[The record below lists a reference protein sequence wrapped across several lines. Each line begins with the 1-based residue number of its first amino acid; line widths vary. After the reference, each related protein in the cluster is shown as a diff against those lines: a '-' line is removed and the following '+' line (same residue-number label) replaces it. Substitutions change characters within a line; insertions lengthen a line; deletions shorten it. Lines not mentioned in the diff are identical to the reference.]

1 MLISCQPS
9 VRVPTVC
16 GVVPPACVPS
26 PRTAGALFLI
36 VGLIRASCN
45 CADESVASYL
55 ASTAPQVQK
64 KCAQPAC
71 GDPATHHLKT
81 FLHGRTRVTLSVTVV
96 PAAQALPDADHGQ
109 IWVWARPLVGDPT
122 PDPAVR
128 RVRLSQDA
136 GCLSFGEVPP
146 RDPCFVSFICTRT
159 LSRSTHVQNAAWCPL
174 CTKRIGFHLEFHELH
189 ATHRPATAVGVGG
202 RWGALKYD
210 CTRPNPAIEKPTAG
224 HPCPG

>member
-1 MLISCQPS
+1 MAGLPS
-9 VRVPTVC
+9 LEGGLTGAFCC
-16 GVVPPACVPS
+16 G
-26 PRTAGALFLI
+26 
-36 VGLIRASCN
+36 
-45 CADESVASYL
+45 ADESVASYL

-96 PAAQALPDADHGQ
+96 PAAQALPDADRGQ

-146 RDPCFVSFICTRT
+146 RRSLLVCSICTKQLR
-159 LSRSTHVQNAAWCPL
+159 RSTRSREAHMVVMW
-174 CTKRIGFHLEFHELH
+174 HESH
-189 ATHRPATAVGVGG
+189 
-202 RWGALKYD
+202 KND
-210 CTRPNPAIEKPTAG
+210 M
-224 HPCPG
+224 